1 MALRDFYH
9 RCFCLKRALSA
20 LSLKDYLHTKELQ
33 TDFELYTDTSFGE
46 QANIGVFNA

>member
-1 MALRDFYH
+1 ML
-9 RCFCLKRALSA
+9 LPQKSIISIIL
-20 LSLKDYLHTKELQ
+20 KELQ